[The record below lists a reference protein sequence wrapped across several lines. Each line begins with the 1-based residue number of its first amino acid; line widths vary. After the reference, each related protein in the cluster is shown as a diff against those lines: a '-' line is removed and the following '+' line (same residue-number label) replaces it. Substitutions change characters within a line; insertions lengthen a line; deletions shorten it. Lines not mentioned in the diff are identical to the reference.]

1 MVRRDDLISN
11 EDEISEAIRKERQK
25 LIRELKKA
33 NISRHKM
40 KVLESVVDNVA
51 FMKVKL
57 DELREQILTEDVLIE
72 YDNGGGQKG
81 IRENPIYKRYESLF
95 SNFMKGM
102 DKILAPM
109 PDTDP
114 ETNQTVQEVKPET
127 LLDAIRKKR
136 EP

>member
-1 MVRRDDLISN
+1 MPTEEPDISV
-11 EDEISEAIRKERQK
+11 AIRKERQK

-33 NISRHKM
+33 KISRHKM

-51 FMKVKL
+51 FLKVTL
-57 DELREQILTEDVLIE
+57 DGLREQLLTEEILIE

-81 IRENPIYKRYESLF
+81 VRENPLYKQYTSLF
-95 SNFMKGM
+95 GNFMKGM
-102 DKILAPM
+102 EKILAPM

-114 ETNQTVQEVKPET
+114 ETNPIVQEAKPET

-136 EP
+136 EA